1 MKIKTLVQAKRYP
14 IEITSASTSGSTV
27 YFTLNNIN
35 WYCLNDRIEQEYPIS
50 RSALFLI
57 FPPAGDDTT
66 AYYRKYEIKYGCNTD
81 IYIPSLPDLK
91 TRNVENYFETPITG
105 TINRTS
111 DADVGFPL
119 DTFKAIDDCTN
130 PSNISGTMWITCKV
144 PPYVSRGPE
153 FWGQKYA
160 EFLLNPIWKKPTIFN
175 IAINNTDIRNNI
187 EVTWIANIQDFAE
200 LEIWQNDVLKRV
212 ITVGTE
218 RRAIIPGGT
227 VGVGNFTIKVVS
239 ANNPYEDLGTTN
251 SASASFS
258 GTSISPTVN
267 SLQIDQTEPRLP
279 IKFSWVATNQTD
291 YRAEIVQGEI
301 LKANLTGG
309 AVASANIPPNILT
322 DGEFT
327 INLYINNTVNGIST
341 TAQISKNF
349 IAKIGRPLIT
359 SLEPDKINNNV
370 NLPILCTWNA
380 LNQETYTLKLKQNNI
395 VLKSYSGTTAQEL
408 NIPADTFKLGECVLE
423 LTASNTINGT
433 IATSKRESSF
443 LGYGRPSIP
452 IFSEQTVFNKALPLF
467 KWTANAQ
474 ISYKFSISKDS
485 QLIEESGEVISTVS
499 EYQSKIALENNSEY
513 TIKVQTKNQFG
524 LWSYVAEKTITVSYT
539 QLTKPNFDL
548 IPDSEGGILINL
560 DIEEEGGFSGA
571 EIWRKEE
578 YESSFKRLAINM
590 GFKGQWTDYTI
601 AASRTYYYKVVS
613 KTLDGGRTESDIKSS
628 KANISNFHFVNIED
642 TPRKLILKRNAKV
655 SVTNIKDVALFM
667 FAGRQAPVIQ
677 KGETDYNS
685 FEMSFELDNQELAL
699 LEYIDDKSNVV
710 LYRDGRGRKAYGLI
724 TSNIGKSP
732 VPSNLKRTIVN
743 FTFTETS
750 FVEEDIYSAAGGL
763 KLRKFDGTWK
773 FDGSVKFNGI
783 AGWDYGL

>member
-1 MKIKTLVQAKRYP
+1 MKIKALVQAKRYP

-144 PPYVSRGPE
+144 PPYVSRGSE

-187 EVTWIANIQDFAE
+187 EVTWVANIQDFAE
-200 LEIWQNDVLKRV
+200 VEIWQNDVLKRV
-212 ITVGTE
+212 IPVGTE
-218 RRAIIPGGT
+218 RRVIIPGGT
-227 VGVGNFTIKVVS
+227 VGVGNFTIKVVA
-239 ANNPYEDLGTTN
+239 ANNPIEDLGTTN
-251 SASASFS
+251 SASASFT
-258 GTSISPTVN
+258 GTSVSPTVN

-327 INLYINNTVNGIST
+327 INLYVNNTVNGIST
-341 TAQISKNF
+341 TAQLIKVF
-349 IAKIGRPLIT
+349 VAKIGRPLIT

-467 KWTANAQ
+467 KWTADAQ

-642 TPRKLILKRNAKV
+642 TSRKLILKRNAKV
-655 SVTNIKDVALFM
+655 SATNIKDVALFM

-677 KGETDYNS
+677 MGETNYNS

-699 LEYIDDKSNVV
+699 LEYIDNKSNVV

-732 VPSNLKRTIVN
+732 VPSNLKRTVVN
-743 FTFTETS
+743 FSFTETS
-750 FVEEDIYSAAGGL
+750 FLEEDIYSAAGGL

>member
-1 MKIKTLVQAKRYP
+1 MKIKALVQAKRYP
-14 IEITSASTSGSTV
+14 IQITSASTSGSTV

-119 DTFKAIDDCTN
+119 DTFKAVDDCTN

-160 EFLLNPIWKKPTIFN
+160 EFLLNPIWKKPTIFS
-175 IAINNTDIRNNI
+175 IAISNTDIRNNI
-187 EVTWIANIQDFAE
+187 EVTWTANIQDFAE
-200 LEIWQNDVLKRV
+200 VEIWQNDLLKRV
-212 ITVGTE
+212 IPVGTE

-227 VGVGNFTIKVVS
+227 VGTGNFTIKVVA

-251 SASASFS
+251 SASASFV

-267 SLQIDQTEPRLP
+267 TLEIDQTEPRLP

-291 YRAEIVQGEI
+291 YRAEIVQGGV

-327 INLYINNTVNGIST
+327 INLYVNNTVNGIST
-341 TAQISKNF
+341 TAQLSKIF
-349 IAKIGRPLIT
+349 VAKIGRPLIT

-408 NIPADTFKLGECVLE
+408 NIPADTFKLGECTLE

-467 KWTANAQ
+467 KWTADAQ
-474 ISYKFSISKDS
+474 ISYKFSIFKGS
-485 QLIEESGEVISTVS
+485 QIIEESGEVISIVS

-524 LWSYVAEKTITVSYT
+524 LWSYVAEKNITVSYT
-539 QLTKPNFDL
+539 QLTKPEFDL

-560 DIEEEGGFSGA
+560 DIKEEGGFSGA

-578 YESSFKRLAINM
+578 YESSFKRLAINL

-601 AASRTYYYKVVS
+601 AADRMYYYKVVS
-613 KTLDGGRTESDIKSS
+613 KTLDGGRTESDIKSA
-628 KANISNFHFVNIED
+628 KANIRNFHFVNIED
-642 TPRKLILKRNAKV
+642 TSRKLILKRNAKV
-655 SVTNIKDVALFM
+655 SATNIKDVALFM

-685 FEMSFELDNQELAL
+685 FEMSFELDNEELAL
-699 LEYIDDKSNVV
+699 LEHIDNKANVI

-743 FTFTETS
+743 LTFTETS